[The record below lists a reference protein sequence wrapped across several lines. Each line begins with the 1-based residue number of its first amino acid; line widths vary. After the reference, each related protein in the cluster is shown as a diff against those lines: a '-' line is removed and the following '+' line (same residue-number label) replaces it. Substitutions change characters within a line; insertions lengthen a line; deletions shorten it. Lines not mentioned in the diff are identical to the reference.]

1 MALPL
6 IDLSILP
13 DLAQITGAHLTAIFG
28 SHASATMATTDDSVV
43 ILATFLYDT
52 GSGIV

>member
-13 DLAQITGAHLTAIFG
+13 DLAQITGAHLTAVFG
-28 SHASATMATTDDSVV
+28 SHPTASTPSTDDSVV

-52 GSGIV
+52 GPGIV

>member
-1 MALPL
+1 MVLPL

-13 DLAQITGAHLTAIFG
+13 DLAQITGAHLTGLFG
-28 SHASATMATTDDSVV
+28 SHAMPSLAQADDSIV

-52 GSGIV
+52 GPAFA